1 MDEVASAAEGTMV
14 EMGVGVMVTK
24 AKVGLARGKA
34 EAGLKT
40 GSVGKERLEP
50 SVSLMKPH
58 RVSDLR

>member
-1 MDEVASAAEGTMV
+1 MV
-14 EMGVGVMVTK
+14 EMGVGVMVLK
-24 AKVGLARGKA
+24 AKVGMARGKA

-58 RVSDLR
+58 RVSGLR